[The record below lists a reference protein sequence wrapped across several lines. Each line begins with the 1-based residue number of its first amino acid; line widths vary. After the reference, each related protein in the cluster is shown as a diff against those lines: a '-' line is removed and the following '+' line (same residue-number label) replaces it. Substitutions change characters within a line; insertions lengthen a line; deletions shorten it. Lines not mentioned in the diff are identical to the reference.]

1 MPYFLI
7 IELNSQWVVITIS
20 EAEITRHAAAA
31 ELSAARQ
38 LEETAAARQLEE
50 AAVQKKATALENSQS
65 EKAAATEAL
74 HESIRFAH
82 LFSRLS
88 VCYILY
94 TYIVLN
100 FHILILA
107 FFFKSCISD

>member
-7 IELNSQWVVITIS
+7 IELNSQWVAITIS

-88 VCYILY
+88 VCYIYLY
-94 TYIVLN
+94 SFKLSYTV
-100 FHILILA
+100 LILA